1 MMDPANLGTHDI
13 PIEAEEQPAN
23 ATTQQQ
29 DQQQQQ
35 QQQSPKTEQS
45 QKSFRASASAN
56 LPGSLGGAAASAH
69 IGCPFSFTSQ
79 PMQHIHQL
87 NRTLSNFLNPFG
99 VNVEFGFPNGGP
111 TTTTTTTTTSAENE
125 KPTQT
130 ETRTDENSSQTQQ
143 QIQVEKLTQT
153 ENLKPTENKET
164 TTTSSSSTTTSFTT
178 ANGGN
183 MEGDIPVFVSQ
194 NRELFAKIAA
204 SAAAG
209 AAANTH
215 AAHSAAVDDARAATH
230 DAHAAAHAA
239 ALAAHSAMHSAKSS
253 MHSAEMAASL
263 ASSAAPS
270 VIDVSVPAITM
281 EPFVV
286 DCDEKSPTESINGEL
301 LGLKKN
307 KVQSDICIPMC

>member
-29 DQQQQQ
+29 DQQQQH
-35 QQQSPKTEQS
+35 SPKTEQS

-56 LPGSLGGAAASAH
+56 LPSSLGGAAASAH

-239 ALAAHSAMHSAKSS
+239 ALAAHSAMHSAKNS
-253 MHSAEMAASL
+253 MHSASL

-270 VIDVSVPAITM
+270 VIDVTVPAITM

-301 LGLKKN
+301 LEFKKKKN
-307 KVQSDICIPMC
+307 PI